1 MCVAIKKLGIEVYTV
16 IYKTTA
22 SSVVNLFSNCA
33 SRKENFFMAKDVVS
47 LKQAF
52 AAIGQS
58 VAGVRISN

>member
-1 MCVAIKKLGIEVYTV
+1 M